1 MPNAFE
7 RALQDTERHFA
18 SPNDILDNHEFSR
31 EQKIKL
37 LKNWDYTLRLKLV
50 ASEESMTGPE
60 PEGSTSEK
68 LRRVGKALEQLG
80 YSDDQPD
87 GPSKTGA

>member
-60 PEGSTSEK
+60 PEGSNSEK
-68 LRRVGKALEQLG
+68 LRLIGTTLDSLDAH
-80 YSDDQPD
+80 DDEPD

>member
-1 MPNAFE
+1 MSQAFE
-7 RALQDTERHFA
+7 RALQDTDRHFA
-18 SPNDILDNHEFSR
+18 APQAILDNGEFTR

-37 LKNWDYTLRLKLV
+37 LRNWDYTLRLKLV
-50 ASEESMTGPE
+50 ASEENMAGPE

-68 LRRVGKALEQLG
+68 LRQIGTALDSLDAR
-80 YSDDQPD
+80 DDEPD